1 MTYTILLNGGK
12 EIDVEHA
19 ATPTQMESVIKGFQG
34 SAQWVKFITRE
45 GDYFID
51 SVAIQGFRPHESA
64 TTTFGKPDTQ
74 DTPPKKPVAK
84 ATRKRS

>member
-19 ATPTQMESVIKGFQG
+19 ANPQQMESVIKGFQG

-51 SVAIQGFRPHESA
+51 SSAIQGFRPHESA
-64 TTTFGKPDTQ
+64 TATFGSVDEPTKEPAAKP
-74 DTPPKKPVAK
+74 
-84 ATRKRS
+84 TRKQ